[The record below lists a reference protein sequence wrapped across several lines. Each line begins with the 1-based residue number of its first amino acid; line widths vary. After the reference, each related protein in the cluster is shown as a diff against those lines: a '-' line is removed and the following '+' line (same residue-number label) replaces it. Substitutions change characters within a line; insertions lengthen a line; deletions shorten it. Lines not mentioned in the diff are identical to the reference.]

1 MSPSMKRH
9 ICIHGHFYQPPR
21 ENPWL
26 EDIELQDSAYPYHD
40 WNERLT
46 AECYAPNS
54 VSRILDGAG
63 RIVGMPNNYA
73 RMSFNFGPTLLA
85 WLEVKAP
92 EVYEAILAADRQ
104 SRETFSGHGSA
115 LAQVYN
121 HLIMPLATRRDKYTQ
136 VYWGLRDF
144 EHRFGRSPEGMW
156 LAETAVDLETLDI
169 MAELGLS
176 FTILAP
182 HQARRVRRLGQED
195 WQDVSGGRLD
205 PTTAYQISLPSGR
218 RMTLFFCDGPISQ
231 AVAFEDLL
239 HRGENLAHRLVGAF
253 ADNRDWP
260 QLVHIATDGETFGH
274 HHHHG
279 DMALAYALNFIET
292 ENLASLTNYG
302 EFLAK
307 HPPVFEVSIFEN
319 SSWSCAHG
327 VERWFRDCGCHSGRQ
342 SGWNQAWR
350 TPLRE
355 ALDWLRDTLAPRFEE
370 AAARFLKDPWEA
382 RQEYIQV
389 ILNRSPEALEGF
401 LNQQAAGQLDA
412 AQKSEVLK
420 LLEMQRHAML
430 MYTSCGWFFDELSG
444 LETVQVMQYAG
455 RALQLGRDL
464 FGNDL
469 EESFLERL
477 ALAHSNIPEFGDGRR
492 IYEKFVKPTMV
503 DLLKVGIHY
512 AISTLFEDY
521 QKHDRIYCYAVNRE
535 DYRVSEVGKAKLA
548 IGRIQVASEITHNAD
563 TISFGVL
570 HFGDHNLVG
579 GVRVFLG
586 EEAYWAMAMEVT
598 EAFTMADLPETIRRL
613 DNNFGPSIFSL
624 KSLFRDEQRK
634 VSEQIMELTMAE
646 AWSAFDRIYS
656 HYVPL
661 MRFLRDLGVPLPK
674 PFFAAAEAVLNRNLR
689 LAFLAPEL
697 DLKAIRH
704 LLDEVSVLQVPLD
717 SAGLEYALRQG
728 LENCMSRCRQD
739 PQDSQLLAQLD
750 AAVGLAQDL
759 PFEVNLWQV
768 QNIYYEMLQNIY
780 PQWTRKDGRRRA
792 ETGMCA
798 KHFRAL
804 GEKLSVYVP

>member
-1 MSPSMKRH
+1 MTRY

-40 WNERLT
+40 WNERIA

-54 VSRILDGAG
+54 LSRILDGDG

-92 EVYEAILAADRQ
+92 EVYEAVLAADRL
-104 SRETFSGHGSA
+104 SRETFGSHGSA
-115 LAQVYN
+115 IAQVYN

-144 EHRFGRSPEGMW
+144 QHHFGRSPEGMW

-182 HQARRVRRLGQED
+182 HQARQVRRLGQED

-205 PTTAYQISLPSGR
+205 PTTAYVVNLPSGR
-218 RMTLFFCDGPISQ
+218 QMNLFFYDGPISQ
-231 AVAFEDLL
+231 AVAFEDIL

-342 SGWNQAWR
+342 PGWNQAWR

-355 ALDWLRDTLAPRFEE
+355 ALDGLRDTLAPRFEE
-370 AAARFLKDPWEA
+370 AAGRLLRDPWGA

-389 ILNRSPEALEGF
+389 ILNRSPEALERF
-401 LNQQAAGQLDA
+401 LSQQAAGRLDA
-412 AQKSEVLK
+412 AEKSQVLK

-444 LETVQVMQYAG
+444 LETVQVIQYAG
-455 RALQLGRDL
+455 RALQLARDL

-469 EESFLERL
+469 EEPFLERL
-477 ALAHSNIPEFGDGRR
+477 AQAHSNIPEFGDGRR
-492 IYEKFVKPTMV
+492 IYEKFVKPAMV

-512 AISTLFEDY
+512 AISSLFEDY
-521 QKHDRIYCYAVNRE
+521 RKHDRIYCYAVNRE

-586 EEAYWAMAMEVT
+586 EEAYGVMAWEVT
-598 EAFTMADLPETIRRL
+598 EAFALADLPQTLQLL
-613 DNNFGPSIFSL
+613 DKHFSASTYSL

-704 LLDEVSVLQVPLD
+704 LLDEVRVLQVPLD

-728 LENCMSRCRQD
+728 LENCMSRCRQN

-768 QNIYYEMLQNIY
+768 QNIYYDMLQNNY
-780 PQWTRKDGRRRA
+780 PQWTEKPTRGQAGAKV
-792 ETGMCA
+792 CA

-804 GEKLSVYVP
+804 GAKLSVFVP